1 MTAAFA
7 GLLDDAAVFPPGNAP
22 VPAAVRA
29 HRGHHEAWYA
39 ALVGPF
45 VFPAAGLSSD
55 FAQVLGGRPLDVSLT
70 VRRSAVAGPLDRAA
84 EFGGVRV
91 EALEIVPD
99 GDVKDLVAMLDAELP
114 PDVLGY
120 VEVPRG
126 PGLEE
131 ALDALAG
138 TRYRAKFRT
147 GGTEPAAHPSET
159 ELAAALLAAISRGI
173 TFKCTAGL
181 HHAARHTDGDL
192 EQHGFLNV
200 LLATASARNGASAQ
214 DLKAV
219 LAERQAVTL
228 AGTLSALGAGAIA
241 RARESFASFGT
252 CSIGEPVADLAT
264 LGLLEER

>member
-7 GLLDDAAVFPPGNAP
+7 GLLDDAAIFPPGNAP
-22 VPAAVRA
+22 LPAALRA
-29 HRGHHEAWYA
+29 HRHHHEAWYA

-45 VFPAAGLSSD
+45 VFPATGLSSD
-55 FAQVLGGRPLDVSLT
+55 FAQVLGGQPLDVSLT
-70 VRRSAVAGPLDRAA
+70 VRRSAVAGPLGRAA
-84 EFGGVRV
+84 GFGDVRV
-91 EALEIVPD
+91 KALEIVPD

-126 PGLEE
+126 PGLED
-131 ALDALAG
+131 ALDVLAG

-147 GGTEPAAHPSET
+147 GGAEPAAHPSEA
-159 ELAAALLAAISRGI
+159 ELAAALLAAVSRGI

-200 LLATASARNGASAQ
+200 VLATARAQDGASAP
-214 DLKAV
+214 DLKDI

-228 AGTLSALGAGAIA
+228 AGTLSALGAGRIA
-241 RARESFASFGT
+241 RARESFVSFGT
-252 CSIGEPVADLAT
+252 CSIDEPVADLVG
-264 LGLLEER
+264 LGLVEQR

>member
-7 GLLDDAAVFPPGNAP
+7 GLLDDAAMFPPAETP
-22 VPAAVRA
+22 VLAALRA
-29 HRGHHEAWYA
+29 HRRHHEAWYA
-39 ALVGPF
+39 TLVGPF

-55 FAQVLGGRPLDVSLT
+55 FAQVVGDRPMELSLI
-70 VRRSAVAGPLDRAA
+70 VRRSVVERPVSRAA
-84 EFGGVRV
+84 GLGLAVT
-91 EALEIVPD
+91 ALEILPD

-126 PGLEE
+126 PALEG

-147 GGTEPAAHPSET
+147 GGTEPAAHPSEA
-159 ELAAALLAAISRGI
+159 ELAGSLLAAITRGI
-173 TFKCTAGL
+173 PFKCTAGL

-200 LLATASARNGASAQ
+200 LLATVHAQDGASAE
-214 DLKAV
+214 DLKDI

-228 AGTLSALGAGAIA
+228 AGTLSALGGERIA
-241 RARESFASFGT
+241 RARESFVSFGT
-252 CSIGEPVADLAT
+252 CSIDDPVADLVA

>member
-7 GLLDDAAVFPPGNAP
+7 GLLDDAAGFPPTNAP

-29 HRGHHEAWYA
+29 HRRHHEAWYA
-39 ALVGPF
+39 TLVGPF
-45 VFPAAGLSSD
+45 VFPAVALST
-55 FAQVLGGRPLDVSLT
+55 ALVQVLDGRPLDVSLI
-70 VRRSAVAGPLDRAA
+70 VRRSVVAGPLGRAA
-84 EFGGVRV
+84 ELGLRV
-91 EALEIVPD
+91 KALEIIPD
-99 GDVKDLVAMLDAELP
+99 GDVKDLVPMLDAELP
-114 PDVLGY
+114 PDMLGY

-126 PGLEE
+126 PGLAA

-147 GGTEPAAHPSET
+147 GGTEPAAHPSEP

-200 LLATASARNGASAQ
+200 LLATASAQDGATAQ
-214 DLKAV
+214 DLEDI

-228 AGTLSALGAGAIA
+228 AGTLSARGAERIA

-252 CSIGEPVADLAT
+252 CSIDEPVADLVA
-264 LGLLEER
+264 LGLLEEP

>member
-1 MTAAFA
+1 MTAFA

-22 VPAAVRA
+22 VPAALRA

-39 ALVGPF
+39 TLVGPF

-55 FAQVLGGRPLDVSLT
+55 FAAVLDGRPLAVSLT
-70 VRRSAVAGPLDRAA
+70 VRRSVVAAPLA
-84 EFGGVRV
+84 RV
-91 EALEIVPD
+91 PDSVTVTALEIVPD

-120 VEVPRG
+120 VEIPRG
-126 PGLEE
+126 AGREP

-147 GGTEPAAHPSET
+147 GGTDPAAHPSEA
-159 ELAAALLAAISRGI
+159 ELAAALLAAVTRGVP
-173 TFKCTAGL
+173 FKCTAGL

-200 LLATASARNGASAQ
+200 LLATAHAQDGASAA
-214 DLKAV
+214 DLKDI

-228 AGTLSALGAGAIA
+228 SAALSAMGGERTG
-241 RARESFASFGT
+241 RARESFVSFGT
-252 CSIGEPVADLAT
+252 CSIDEPVADLVA
-264 LGLLEER
+264 LGLVEQR